1 MGITYKD
8 SGVDIDGGN
17 SFVKRIAPIVK
28 STFSNRVITDLG
40 GFGALY
46 SGAFPEMEHPVLV
59 SGTDGVGTK
68 LKIAQMMNVHD
79 TIGIDAVAMCVNDT
93 LTLGAVP
100 LFFLDYLSCGRLR
113 EQVMVDIVRG
123 IAEGCRIAGCSLIG
137 GETAEHPG
145 IMADDDYDIAGFA
158 VGVVDRKNIITG
170 DDICAG
176 DAIIGLESSGI
187 HSNGYSLVR
196 KLLLEIKKYSLDAR
210 VGGLDEPLGRVLLA
224 PTRIYCSEVLKCI
237 GKGMRIKGIAHI
249 TGGGLYENIPR
260 IIPDKMCAKISKS
273 AINTPPIFRLI
284 QRDGDIS
291 DREMYTT
298 FNMGVG
304 MILVAD
310 KNDTDKVIKILSGEG
325 CRSGVI
331 GEMIRSEEETI
342 IIS

>member
-28 STFSNRVITDLG
+28 STFSDRVITDLG
-40 GFGALY
+40 GFGALF
-46 SGAFPEMEHPVLV
+46 SGSFPKMKHPVLV

-68 LKIAQMMNVHD
+68 LKIAQMMDVHD
-79 TIGIDAVAMCVNDT
+79 TIGIDAVAMCVNDI
-93 LTLGAVP
+93 LTLGAAP
-100 LFFLDYLSCGRLR
+100 LFFLDYLSCGKLR
-113 EQVMVDIVRG
+113 ENVMVDIVKG
-123 IAEGCRIAGCSLIG
+123 MAEGCRIAGCSLIG

-145 IMADDDYDIAGFA
+145 IMAEDDYDIAGFS
-158 VGVVDRKNIITG
+158 VGVVDREEIITG
-170 DDICAG
+170 DDIGAG

-210 VGGLDEPLGRVLLA
+210 VADLGETLGKVLLA
-224 PTRIYCSEVLKCI
+224 PTRIYCAEVLKCI
-237 GKGMRIKGIAHI
+237 EKGIKIKGIAHI

-260 IIPDKMCAKISKS
+260 IIPDGMCAKISKS

-284 QRDGDIS
+284 QRDGRIE

-298 FNMGVG
+298 FNMGIG
-304 MILVAD
+304 MIVVVD
-310 KNDTDKVIKILSGEG
+310 KNRADNVMEILSKEG
-325 CRSGVI
+325 CKSGVV
-331 GEMIRSEEETI
+331 GEMIKSGDEAI